1 MDGVSLSD
9 VRLTPLRRV
18 AAPGG
23 DVLHA
28 LKRDDVGWTGFG
40 EAYFSTIEPGKVKAW
55 KLHRHMT
62 MNVVVPVGIVRF
74 VFHLPNLGFRTE
86 EIGPDRYA
94 RLTVP
99 PGIWFGFQCR
109 SSAYA
114 VVLNIADLPHDPTE
128 VDRLA
133 PNHFFYDWTAP

>member
-1 MDGVSLSD
+1 MNLSD
-9 VRLTPLRRV
+9 VRLTLLGRV

-23 DVLHA
+23 NVLHA
-28 LKRDDVGWTGFG
+28 LRIGDLGWKGFG
-40 EAYFSTIEPGKVKAW
+40 EAYFSSIEPRQVKAW
-55 KLHRHMT
+55 KLHRRMT
-62 MNVVVPVGIVRF
+62 MNLVVPVGMVRF

-86 EIGPDRYA
+86 EIGADHYA

-109 SSAYA
+109 SSVCAL
-114 VVLNIADLPHDPTE
+114 VLNIADLPHDSKE

-133 PNHFFYDWTAP
+133 LNHFPYDWNSA